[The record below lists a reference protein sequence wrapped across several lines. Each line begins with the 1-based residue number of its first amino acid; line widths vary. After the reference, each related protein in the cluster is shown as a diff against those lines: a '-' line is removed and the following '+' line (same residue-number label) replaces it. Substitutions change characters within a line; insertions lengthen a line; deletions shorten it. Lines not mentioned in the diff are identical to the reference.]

1 VILYPALD
9 ILDGQV
15 VRLSQGDFDRAK
27 TYAGDPV
34 AAAREWAA
42 QGAEWLHVIDL
53 DGARA
58 GFPVNLASVKAI
70 TEQTGLAIQ
79 TGGGLR
85 SIEAI
90 DAVLAGGAQRAI
102 IGTAAFKDPDLLDRA
117 LERHGERIIVSI
129 DARNGN
135 VATSGW
141 LEDTELKAL
150 DATRQLSARGVA
162 TVIYTDIDRDGMLGS
177 PDLEAL
183 TPIADAAGREL
194 IYAGGIG
201 SLEDLQALKGLNH
214 PKLAG
219 VVTGKALY
227 EGRFTIAEASAALC
241 T

>member
-1 VILYPALD
+1 MILYPALD

-27 TYAGDPV
+27 RYGEDPV
-34 AAAREWAA
+34 AAAREWAS

-85 SIEAI
+85 SIDAI
-90 DAVLAGGAQRAI
+90 DAVLGAGAQRAI

-117 LERHGERIIVSI
+117 LERHGERIIVSV
-129 DARNGN
+129 DARDGA

-141 LEDTELKAL
+141 LENTELQAV
-150 DATRQLSARGVA
+150 DAVRKLAAQGVA
-162 TVIYTDIDRDGMLGS
+162 TIIYTDINQDGMLGS

-183 TPIADAAGREL
+183 KPIADAAGREL

-201 SLEDLQALKGLNH
+201 SLQDLQALANLH
-214 PKLAG
+214 HRKLAG
-219 VVTGKALY
+219 VISGKALY
-227 EGRFTIAEASAALC
+227 EGRFTIAAAKAVLC